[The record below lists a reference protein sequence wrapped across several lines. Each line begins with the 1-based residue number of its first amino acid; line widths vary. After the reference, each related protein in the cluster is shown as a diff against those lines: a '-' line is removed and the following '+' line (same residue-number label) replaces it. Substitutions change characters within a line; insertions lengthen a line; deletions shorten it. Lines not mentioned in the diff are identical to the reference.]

1 MKKNLSTTLFSITL
15 TVTLGAFI
23 LPLHAQNATPKNA
36 GLYANRFD
44 TALAGVFDTREKD
57 WRNGAIVYQVLVD
70 RFAPSANLALKKS
83 LYPEPKKLHAWDVV
97 PKAGI
102 YLVDAKVWSHEIDF
116 WGGDLQSLGGKLDYI
131 KSLGVDVLYL
141 NPTHL
146 GYTNHKY
153 DSLDFLKV
161 SPEFGSREDIKK
173 LARETHAQ
181 GMKIM
186 LDGSFNHMG
195 RNSEIYKQAQS
206 SDSSAYRD
214 WFYFGPQFPG
224 GSRSWAKAQN
234 LPELNL
240 ENEKVRDY
248 IFAKP
253 DSVVQS
259 YLADG
264 IDGWRLDVA
273 FDIGFNF
280 LQQLTEAAH
289 KFKPG
294 SAVIGEI
301 ANYPKEW
308 FPSVDGV
315 MNFTFREIIMKFAS
329 EQIGASTAAQMLNR
343 TIEDAGIES
352 ALKSWVLLDNHDN
365 PRIDTALPDE
375 RQRKLAQLLQFTLPG
390 SPNLYY
396 GSELGM
402 VGGEEPESRG
412 PMRWDL
418 VTADNASLRWVKRLI
433 ALQKNHRA
441 LRIGNFRLVTANNLL
456 AFERYTDRVEDTVIV
471 VVNPG
476 KADITETVMIAN
488 SKLMNGALLLDAFG
502 GAYKKPEIR
511 GALTTLTV
519 PAGSF
524 LVLKPDVATDEGYTT
539 FKRVQ

>member
-1 MKKNLSTTLFSITL
+1 MKKNSSTTLLSIAFTL
-15 TVTLGAFI
+15 ALGACV
-23 LPLHAQNATPKNA
+23 LPLHAQNAAPKNA

-44 TALAGVFDTREKD
+44 RALAGVFDTREKD

-70 RFAPSANLALKKS
+70 RFAPSANLALKS
-83 LYPEPKKLHAWDVV
+83 ALYPAPKKLHAWDVL
-97 PKAGI
+97 PKSGT
-102 YLVDAKVWSHEIDF
+102 YLEDVKVWSHEIDF
-116 WGGDLQSLGGKLDYI
+116 WGGDLNSLSGKLDYI
-131 KSLGVDVLYL
+131 KSLGVNVLYL
-141 NPTHL
+141 NPIHL

-153 DSLDFLKV
+153 DGLDFMKV
-161 SPEFGSREDIKK
+161 SPEFGTRDDVKA
-173 LARETHAQ
+173 LAHQTHTK

-195 RNSEIYKQAQS
+195 RNSEIYKQAQAS
-206 SDSSAYRD
+206 TTSRYRN
-214 WFYFGPQFPG
+214 WFYFGSQFPG

-240 ENEKVRDY
+240 ENEEVRDY
-248 IFAKP
+248 VFAKP

-273 FDIGFNF
+273 YDLGFDF
-280 LQQLTEAAH
+280 LGQLTKAAH
-289 KFKPG
+289 RFKPG

-315 MNFTFREIIMKFAS
+315 MNFTYREIIMKTAS
-329 EQIGASTAAQMLNR
+329 GQLGAPAAAQMLNR
-343 TIEDAGIES
+343 TIEEAGIES

-365 PRIDTALPDE
+365 PRINTALPSE
-375 RQRKLAQLLQFTLPG
+375 SERKLAQLLQFTLPG

-418 VTADNASLRWVKRLI
+418 VSADNASLRWIKQLI

-471 VVNPG
+471 VANPG

-502 GAYKKPEIR
+502 GATKKPEIR

-524 LVLKPDVATDEGYTT
+524 LVLKPDVGTDEGYTA